1 MTGRRVLITG
11 GAGFIGCNL
20 ADRLALQGDRVIV
33 YDSLVRPGTEANARW
48 LAHRHGERIEIVV
61 ADILEHD
68 ALSDVVDRADAV
80 VHLAAQ
86 VAVTTS
92 LVNPLIDFAANLTG
106 TIGIL
111 ELVRASAHRPAVI
124 LASTNKVYGNLEQV
138 ALERTDRGYVPADA
152 AIRDAGI
159 SEAAM
164 LNFKSPYGCSKG
176 AADQYVL
183 DYASSFGLK
192 TLVFRMSCVFGE
204 RQTGS
209 EDQGWVA
216 HFARRAAAGDPITL
230 FGDGWQVRDLLDVR
244 DCVDAYVAGLERID
258 TVSGQAF
265 NLGGGP
271 ANAVSLRH
279 VIEELGTVIGRDVPV
294 EQADWRTGDQ
304 RWYVSDTR
312 AARAALG
319 LKDARPWREGLDM
332 LVRAFKA
339 ERGPV
344 LRAVATS

>member
-1 MTGRRVLITG
+1 MLVTG

-20 ADRLALQGDRVIV
+20 ADRLAQQGDRVIV

-48 LAHRHGERIEIVV
+48 LAQRHAASVEVV
-61 ADILEHD
+61 IADILEHD
-68 ALSDVVDRADAV
+68 ALADAVSRADAV

-92 LVNPLIDFAANLTG
+92 LVEPLADFAVNLTG

-111 ELVRASAHRPAVI
+111 ELIRASTHRPPMV
-124 LASTNKVYGNLEQV
+124 LASTNKVYGNLDTVEL
-138 ALERTDRGYVPADA
+138 ALGEDGYAPVDDDTRTRGV
-152 AIRDAGI
+152 G
-159 SEAAM
+159 EATP
-164 LNFKSPYGCSKG
+164 LDFKSPYGCSKG

-183 DYASSFGLK
+183 DYAHSFGLR
-192 TLVFRMSCVFGE
+192 TLVFRMSCIFGE

-244 DCVDAYVAGLERID
+244 DCVDAYVAALDRID
-258 TVSGQAF
+258 TVSGRAF
-265 NLGGGP
+265 NLGGGS
-271 ANAVSLRH
+271 ANAVSLRT
-279 VIEELGTVIGRDVPV
+279 VLDALEEMTGRPLNVDR
-294 EQADWRTGDQ
+294 ADWRTGDQ
-304 RWYVSDTR
+304 RWYVSDSR

-319 LKDARPWREGLDM
+319 LAPPRHWRHALGD
-332 LVRAFKA
+332 LVRSF
-339 ERGPV
+339 EQSQRPPLRPV
-344 LRAVATS
+344 QAL